1 MQVKSF
7 NTNRTLLT
15 QLTKEEF
22 YNLVSDKFTT
32 IGYQSSTG
40 KLSEINGRI
49 GVNKGIKG
57 TGRKVSD
64 NVENSSIMFWN
75 RKYNSFNR
83 LYLDNIM
90 YFKSKGKLYL
100 TI

>member
-1 MQVKSF
+1 MQIKTF
-7 NTNRTLLT
+7 NSNRTLIK

-32 IGYQSSTG
+32 IGYESSVG
-40 KLSEINGRI
+40 KRSEINGRI

-57 TGRKVSD
+57 TGRKVSKD
-64 NVENSSIMFWN
+64 IEEHSIMFWN

-83 LYLDNIM
+83 LYLDNIR
-90 YFKSKGKLYL
+90 YFKSKGTLYL